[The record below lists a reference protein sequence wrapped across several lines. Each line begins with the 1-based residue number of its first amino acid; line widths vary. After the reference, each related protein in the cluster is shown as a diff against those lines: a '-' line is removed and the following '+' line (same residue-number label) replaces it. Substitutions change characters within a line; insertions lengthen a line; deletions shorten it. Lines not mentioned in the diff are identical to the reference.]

1 MMGLSGGTQVT
12 DMVGNT
18 VKVSENAPDWLK
30 SLEKGQA
37 AACILQDASQ
47 KKAFSAVEDG
57 VAPILEDEAGNVI
70 MAEKKVGNG
79 SVLFCTVALANTEMF
94 QDSFMSKLL
103 SDYVDSR
110 GIARTVTY
118 DPEKFHVVDA
128 GFDQNTG
135 KRIIE
140 VSRNEGTS
148 ESDVLVIGHDSSL
161 DGVEAVIDL
170 NWKPTALFIIPL
182 KPARLLSTVIMYPV
196 RFPVPPISQ
205 SRTAKLLSLWIWA
218 MNIIWTA
225 LS

>member
-1 MMGLSGGTQVT
+1 
-12 DMVGNT
+12 MVGNT

-118 DPEKFHVVDA
+118 DPEKFHVVHA
-128 GFDQNTG
+128 GFDA
-135 KRIIE
+135 I
-140 VSRNEGTS
+140 VSNYKHWYLPQLWETWDYYYGN
-148 ESDVLVIGHDSSL
+148 
-161 DGVEAVIDL
+161 DL
-170 NWKPTALFIIPL
+170 WAWE
-182 KPARLLSTVIMYPV
+182 RTV
-196 RFPVPPISQ
+196 
-205 SRTAKLLSLWIWA
+205 T
-218 MNIIWTA
+218 
-225 LS
+225 